1 MIDNL
6 WDLFRVGERAAARHK
21 RKLYDRLK
29 ESATDLLLSEDVVT
43 SDGAKKVR
51 VKIRVLEIPRFLYDY
66 HDETQ
71 TGIGKEPK
79 PGDVLWEEQ
88 EEEGE
93 GAGSGAGNGGGS
105 TYEVEMSMD
114 ELIEMLIEQWELPN
128 LDEKRKNEIVSEDYT
143 MTDIS
148 TKGPMSRVHRKRTV
162 KNAIKRAVATGDEL
176 LIHNDDLRF
185 KSPKTTFTYTS
196 NAVIVL
202 LRDRSGSMG
211 PFEMKVSRIT
221 SMWLVQFL
229 RRRYDKVAI
238 RFVLHDYDASEVDED
253 TFYHVTSGGGTSIA
267 NGYRFVD
274 KVLDEYPRSMWNR
287 YVVHFS
293 DGDDWSTKDSIGE
306 MRNLL
311 GKTEAVA
318 YFEVDQTGSHVSEFW
333 HDLEAVEQ
341 DYKNF
346 IRSEITREEDVQEAL
361 RTFLSADVA

>member
-29 ESATDLLLSEDVVT
+29 ASASDLLLSEDVVT

-51 VKIRVLEIPRFLYDY
+51 VKIRVLEIPRFLYDH
-66 HDETQ
+66 HDATQ
-71 TGIGKEPK
+71 VGIGKEPQ
-79 PGDVLWEEQ
+79 PGDILWEED
-88 EEEGE
+88 EGE
-93 GAGSGAGNGGGS
+93 GAGSGAGNGGGN
-105 TYEVEMSMD
+105 TYEVELSMD

-128 LDEKRKNEIVSEDYT
+128 LDEKRRNEIVSEDYT

-148 TKGPMSRVHRKRTV
+148 TKGPLSRVHRKRTV
-162 KNAIKRAVATGDEL
+162 KNAIKRAVATGEEL

-185 KSPKTTFTYTS
+185 KSPKTTFNYTS

-238 RFVLHDYDASEVDED
+238 RFALHDYDANEVDEH
-253 TFYHVTSGGGTSIA
+253 TFYHVTAGGGTSIA

-274 KVLDEYPRSMWNR
+274 KVLDEYPRSQWNR

-293 DGDDWSTKDSIGE
+293 DGDDWDTGQSIEE

-311 GKTEAVA
+311 HKTEAVA
-318 YFEVDQTGSHVSEFW
+318 YYEVDNSGTHVSDFWTGTEEMESEFR
-333 HDLEAVEQ
+333 
-341 DYKNF
+341 NF
-346 IRSEITREEDVQEAL
+346 IRAEITREDDVPEAL
-361 RTFLSADVA
+361 RAFLSADVA